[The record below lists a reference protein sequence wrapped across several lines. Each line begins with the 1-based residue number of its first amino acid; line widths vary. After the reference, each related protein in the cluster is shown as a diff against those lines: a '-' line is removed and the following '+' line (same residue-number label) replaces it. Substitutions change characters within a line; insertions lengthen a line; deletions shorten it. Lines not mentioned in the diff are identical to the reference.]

1 MVKIKEKRVCNK
13 CGGPAKIWDAKKW
26 WCSIDTLEGEFN
38 IIGYCQQEKK
48 K

>member
-13 CGGPAKIWDAKKW
+13 GGEVAKIWDAKKW

-38 IIGYCQQEKK
+38 MVGYCPQEKK